1 MTKLSIEFNHW
12 KMALV
17 RQIPGAVGAIVRY
30 NLYSKMLAGCGK
42 NFYTFSGCHITGFRN
57 IMIGDNVYCNH
68 NVVIRALDKGKN
80 SIVIGDNVIIG
91 PNVVIVSSNHRSE
104 GQKDILFQG
113 HESGH
118 VMIGMGTWIG
128 AGAII
133 LPDVTIGMGAII
145 GAGAVVAGNVEEFS
159 VVAGNPAKKIG
170 ERGPYEAIKA

>member
-1 MTKLSIEFNHW
+1 MNKLSIELNHW

-17 RQIPGAVGAIVRY
+17 KELPGAVGVIVRY
-30 NLYSKMLAGCGK
+30 SLYSKLLSGCGK
-42 NFYTFSGCHITGFRN
+42 NFYTLSGCHITGFRN
-57 IMIGDNVYCNH
+57 IMVGDNVYCNH
-68 NVVIRALDKGKN
+68 NVVIRALDTGNN
-80 SIVIGDNVIIG
+80 SIVIGDNVIIE
-91 PNVVIVSSNHRSE
+91 PSAMILSSNHKSE

-118 VMIGMGTWIG
+118 VRIGIGAWIG

-133 LPDVTIGMGAII
+133 LPDVTIGMGAVI
-145 GAGAVVAGNVEEFS
+145 GAGSIVTKDVEEFS